1 MQKLSI
7 ILLSILILVAG
18 CATTKPAV
26 VVPAMEKYCPRPV
39 RPVIEPKEVWDMP
52 SLLQMNLII
61 IDYTLKLEASLEC
74 WEDKAVKDK

>member
-1 MQKLSI
+1 MQKLSMA
-7 ILLSILILVAG
+7 LLSILILAG
-18 CATTKPAV
+18 CASNIPI
-26 VVPAMEKYCPRPV
+26 VVPPMEKYCPRPV